1 MAFVTTR
8 STTLTLAGAAAV
20 LLAAAACEN
29 TMQPAQAPV
38 ISKVQANDMA
48 QELTTDVDL
57 LSSSVT
63 FESSSTPFVAGL
75 SGSPTVPSLTSGPC
89 PTVSPLPPTN
99 SDGDRVPDSVRFDF
113 TGCSFSGERF
123 TFALS
128 GTIDILDPTPT
139 DSDRAI
145 EFKFG
150 DFTRSMT
157 NIGTGA
163 TFSTKQNGIRTV
175 IANPNQLSHTEQN
188 FRTDVT
194 YPNGS
199 TASHVRDWASVFTA
213 DVPGTIQPDQA
224 LPSGL
229 WHINGTSTFT
239 RGDRSYEL
247 MVSTDPDLHH
257 NASCTVRPKFDSGTL
272 KAQITRVNGT
282 TTEQK
287 AVTVQFT
294 ACGQYTVTV
303 TNS

>member
-1 MAFVTTR
+1 MTPR
-8 STTLTLAGAAAV
+8 SLTLTLAGAAAV
-20 LLAAAACEN
+20 LLVAAACEKN
-29 TMQPAQAPV
+29 ATTAPTQV
-38 ISKVQANDMA
+38 ISRVQANDMA

-63 FESSSTPFVAGL
+63 FESSTTPFVASL
-75 SGSPTVPSLTSGPC
+75 SGSATMPSLTGPC

-99 SDGDRVPDSVRFDF
+99 SDADRVPDSVRFDF
-113 TGCSFSGERF
+113 TGCSFTGERF

-150 DFTRSMT
+150 DFTRSVT
-157 NIGTGA
+157 NNVTGA
-163 TFSTKQNGIRTV
+163 AFSTKQNGIRTV
-175 IANPNQLSHTEQN
+175 IANPDQLSHTETN
-188 FRTDVT
+188 FRTDFT

-199 TASHVRDWASVFTA
+199 TASHVRDWTSVFTA
-213 DVPGTIQPDQA
+213 DVAGSIQPDQP

-229 WHINGTSTFT
+229 WHINGTSTWT

-272 KAQITRVNGT
+272 KAQITRVNGDQT
-282 TTEQK
+282 QQAT
-287 AVTVQFT
+287 VTIQFT
-294 ACGQYTVTV
+294 ACGQYTVTR
-303 TNS
+303 S